1 MKRRGY
7 IETSVVSY
15 LASRPSRD
23 LVVAGRQ
30 QLTHTWWE
38 VRRPVFDLV
47 ISQVVID
54 EAGAGD
60 PDAATRR
67 LALIADVPS
76 LDVTTA
82 AAELAAILIERVP
95 LPAQAAADAAH
106 MAVAAYHGIDYL
118 LTWNVAHI
126 ANATLRRRV
135 EDVCRDQGYTA
146 PVLCTPD
153 ELMEDA
159 DE

>member
-1 MKRRGY
+1 MRRRVY

-23 LVVAGRQ
+23 VVVAGRQ

-38 VRRPVFDLV
+38 VRRPGFDLV
-47 ISQVVID
+47 ISQVVLD
-54 EAGAGD
+54 EVRAGD
-60 PDAATRR
+60 PDAAQRR
-67 LALIADVPS
+67 LTFIADLPS
-76 LDVTTA
+76 LDVTA
-82 AAELAAILIERVP
+82 EAAELAATLIERVP
-95 LPAQAAADAAH
+95 LPTQAAADAAH
-106 MAVAAYHGIDYL
+106 LAVAAYHGVDFL

-126 ANATLRRRV
+126 ANAVLRRRV
-135 EDVCRDQGYTA
+135 EDVCRDLGYGA
-146 PVLCTPD
+146 PILCTPD

>member
-1 MKRRGY
+1 MKRRVY

-23 LVVAGRQ
+23 VVVAGRQ

-47 ISQVVID
+47 ISQVVLD
-54 EAGAGD
+54 EVRAGD
-60 PDAATRR
+60 PDAAHRR
-67 LALIADVPS
+67 LTFIADLPS
-76 LDVTTA
+76 LDVTA
-82 AAELAAILIERVP
+82 EAAELAATLIDRVP
-95 LPAQAAADAAH
+95 LPTQAAADAVH
-106 MAVAAYHGIDYL
+106 IAVAAYHGVDFL
-118 LTWNVAHI
+118 MTWNVAHI
-126 ANATLRRRV
+126 ANTTRRRRV
-135 EDVCRDQGYTA
+135 EDVCRDQGYGA
-146 PVLCTPD
+146 PILCTPD

>member
-1 MKRRGY
+1 MKRRVY

-23 LVVAGRQ
+23 VVVAGRQ

-38 VRRPVFDLV
+38 VRRPGFDLV
-47 ISQVVID
+47 ISQVVLD
-54 EAGAGD
+54 EVRAGD
-60 PDAATRR
+60 PDAAQRR
-67 LALIADVPS
+67 LTFIADLPS
-76 LDVTTA
+76 LDVTA
-82 AAELAAILIERVP
+82 EAAELAATLIERVP
-95 LPAQAAADAAH
+95 LPTQAAADAAH
-106 MAVAAYHGIDYL
+106 LAVAAYHGVDFL

-126 ANATLRRRV
+126 ANAVLRRRV
-135 EDVCRDQGYTA
+135 EDVCRDLGYGA
-146 PVLCTPD
+146 PILCTPD